1 MKKKA
6 LLPITIAAL
15 LFLGACN
22 NNSSVSDQ
30 GHSALDVSISSV
42 TDSSSVFI
50 DDTSAGSYYSSV
62 SVPTPGAARDGPAAP
77 VRCHPAVY
85 PCAGRRRGRTGA
97 GADLH
102 DRLQ

>member
-42 TDSSSVFI
+42 IDSSSVFI

-62 SVPTPGAARDGPAAP
+62 SVPT
-77 VRCHPAVY
+77 Y
-85 PCAGRRRGRTGA
+85 TSIS
-97 GADLH
+97 
-102 DRLQ
+102 